1 MTIGDGSIKPTESL
15 EGQAICGSLKN
26 IVLEE
31 TDIQKFQRRMLPF
44 IEEWEKELAK
54 NHVKCKYNFLDGKIY
69 VPVLTHRPKMTRYSQ
84 ADDAFRLEPASG
96 AIQQFMLDKS
106 EVITSVYRIPIGY
119 AYTARIMNT
128 QNDEDAWNM
137 LKTIL
142 LPYKKEFFKQQGF
155 DENTITYGPYR
166 LCVARR
172 NGLFLRDMEACAG
185 YELRLLSSCVP
196 LEKDVLEKYL
206 GRELE

>member
-1 MTIGDGSIKPTESL
+1 MTIRDGSIKPTESL

-54 NHVKCKYNFLDGKIY
+54 NHVKCKYEFLGGNIH
-69 VPVLTHRPKMTRYSQ
+69 VPVLTERPKITTYHEDQ
-84 ADDAFRLEPASG
+84 DAFILSPASG
-96 AIQQFMLDKS
+96 RVMDFMLDKS
-106 EVITSVYRIPIGY
+106 EVKSSLYRIPLGY
-119 AYTARIMNT
+119 SYVSRMMNT
-128 QNDEDAWNM
+128 QNNEEVWNK
-137 LKTIL
+137 LKPIL
-142 LPYKKEFFKQQGF
+142 LQYKKELFKQQGF
-155 DENTITYGPYR
+155 DENTITYGPHR
-166 LCVARR
+166 LWVARF
-172 NGLFLRDMEACAG
+172 NGLFLRDMESCAG